1 MAKIPKSATIP
12 ASKREVTRMAKESA
26 NLWEALADV
35 EMAQNVIVSKLLEA
49 VDEGSPLPFGIGVGL
64 TLEQA
69 DKLKEIRE
77 RLGDFDKSPLFTETS

>member
-26 NLWEALADV
+26 NLWEALAEV
-35 EMAQNVIVSKLLEA
+35 EIAQNVIVSKLLEGVEA
-49 VDEGSPLPFGIGVGL
+49 GDFSLFGEGVNSTI
-64 TLEQA
+64 EQA

-77 RLGDFDKSPLFTETS
+77 RLTEFDKSPLFTEPN